1 MTRSH
6 LKHQFDSIAFC
17 GGCAKGAFQIGAWAA
32 LEDLGLTRSIR
43 TVSGTSIGGLNA
55 VLFALGDLNRAKEIW
70 NSVREDTAFTGFGNK
85 GKSLFSRGGLR
96 RILNHLDLQ
105 KLKYCGID
113 VYCNIHDTQTDQVV
127 SKRINDL
134 SKEEQ
139 IDVLL
144 ATSAMPGFYE
154 PVKIDGHFY
163 HDGGWTKLGNM
174 PIESL
179 YKVGCRNIL
188 LLSLDENFGYN
199 KTNSLKI
206 SDIRQLCKDAE
217 LFVISPLEPLDDSIS
232 KVVLPDLDFSQRAI
246 QAKMITGYV
255 DAKKE
260 LIGEDIYMMKN
271 DYVKINA
278 CIRTKMT
285 NMFSRGREIEQFIKT
300 TNFSWYHWEVK
311 PLIQI
316 PGAFTDI
323 FTLRGWRV
331 QQSNI
336 FKDFYRFLN
345 PDSICKA
352 YTWNPNDIINALDN
366 YEAALKLMN
375 K

>member
-96 RILNHLDLQ
+96 RILNHLDLH

-113 VYCNIHDTQTDQVV
+113 VYCNIHDIKSNRVDSIQ
-127 SKRINDL
+127 INYL

-144 ATSAMPGFYE
+144 ATSAMPGIYE
-154 PVKIDGHFY
+154 PVRIDGRY
-163 HDGGWTKLGNM
+163 YYDGGCTKLGNM
-174 PIESL
+174 PIEIL
-179 YKVGCRNIL
+179 YQVGCRNIL
-188 LLSLDENFGYN
+188 LISLDENFGYN
-199 KTNSLKI
+199 KTDSFEI

-331 QQSNI
+331 QQSNV